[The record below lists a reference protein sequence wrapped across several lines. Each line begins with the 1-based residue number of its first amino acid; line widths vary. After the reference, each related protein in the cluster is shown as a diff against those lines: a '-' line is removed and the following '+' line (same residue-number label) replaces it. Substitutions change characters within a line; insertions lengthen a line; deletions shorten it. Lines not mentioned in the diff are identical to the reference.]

1 MGAHI
6 RFWHVTKRSSKMS
19 SPITGWGRLY
29 GTLLLLQDSRNPVI
43 LAYGRP
49 NTLLARTQS
58 RSDLPPGSQ
67 LGGGLYGTVL
77 LFDLGFGSR
86 QLGPGDWR
94 GAG

>member
-1 MGAHI
+1 MRALTASGTTQI
-6 RFWHVTKRSSKMS
+6 RSWEIF
-19 SPITGWGRLY
+19 PPGLGGGLY
-29 GTLLLLQDSRNPVI
+29 GTLLLLRDSRNPVI

-77 LFDLGFGSR
+77 LFEKCMKNKGCPFEVGF
-86 QLGPGDWR
+86 
-94 GAG
+94 